1 MSTGRCKNKLPT
13 HKIINVDF
21 TNTNPWYKNKKDITV
36 TVDLLLPEL
45 KKASMKAELLY
56 SEYVDQSEEVIPTGE
71 NLSASEL
78 TRIELLQETDY
89 LADTKRKFIIP
100 FKVLQTGTN
109 TVIITVKDEDD
120 PHEESVYIEEV
131 TLENRDSFSIKR
143 KIKNKSEYVT
153 TGTIIIDNGDGA
165 HSNMAGMESGV
176 LIPQN
181 SINMDGRCSIE
192 SVNMDADN
200 DEFKETTLS
209 QEYSYFQ
216 DHYDYVVYKYPI
228 GKFTDYESINKIIL
242 KEKEE

>member
-1 MSTGRCKNKLPT
+1 MPT

-45 KKASMKAELLY
+45 KKASMKAELIY

-78 TRIELLQETDY
+78 TRIELLQET
-89 LADTKRKFIIP
+89 KFIIP
-100 FKVLQTGTN
+100 FKVLQTGIN

-143 KIKNKSEYVT
+143 KIKNRSEYVT

-181 SINMDGRCSIE
+181 FINMDGRCSIE